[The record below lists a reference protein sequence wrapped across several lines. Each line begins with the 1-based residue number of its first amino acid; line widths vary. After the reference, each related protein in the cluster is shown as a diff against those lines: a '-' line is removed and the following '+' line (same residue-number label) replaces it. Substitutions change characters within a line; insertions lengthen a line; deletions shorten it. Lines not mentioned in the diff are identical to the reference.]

1 MKTLR
6 VLLGTLLVA
15 SPAPAL
21 AADVTG
27 DWRVTISIADET
39 ITGMG
44 SLKQTGDKVTGW
56 IGPDEDN
63 QIPIDGVVEGN
74 SLTITTHPQPGRT
87 VAFDK
92 CHLTVNGDKM
102 AGTIEPTKGT
112 IEFVRAVKNR

>member
-15 SPAPAL
+15 SAAPAL

-27 DWRVTISIADET
+27 DWRVTISTADET

-56 IGPDEDN
+56 VGPDEHN
-63 QIPIDGVVEGN
+63 QIPIDGVVDGN

-92 CHLTVNGDKM
+92 CHLTVNGDRM